1 MSRKSKRT
9 GKMEI
14 NHREVWF
21 PEGATVLRVAEL
33 NDVYLPSLCSHKDLT
48 PFGGCRLCA
57 VEIEGMRGYPLA
69 CSTVAAE
76 GMKVL
81 TDTVTLREMRQ
92 QILQLILSE
101 HPSSC
106 LVCSEKDE
114 CREYQYTVRK
124 VGITTGCRYCPNDGQ
139 CELQQVVEKIGVTD
153 LEYPIHYRG
162 YEVHQDDPFFDRD
175 YNLCILCGRC
185 VRVCQEVRGAGA
197 IAFTYRGSQAL
208 VGTAF
213 NQTLE
218 DVGCQFCGAC
228 VDACPTGALVERS
241 AKWMGTPDRQVTT
254 TCPYCGVGCQL
265 DVQVKNERITSVIP
279 NTDNVVNKGQACVKG
294 KFGLDFVHDQ
304 NRLTTPLIK
313 KNGSFV
319 EASWEEAL
327 EVVAKS
333 FAKYKGNQFA
343 AIASAKCTNEDNY
356 VLQKFVRAVMETNN
370 IDHCARL

>member
-1 MSRKSKRT
+1 MNAVSLTINGQKINVGS
-9 GKMEI
+9 GK
-14 NHREVWF
+14 
-21 PEGATVLRVAEL
+21 TVLDAAQEAGIYIPTL
-33 NDVYLPSLCSHKDLT
+33 CNHHGLPPH
-48 PFGGCRLCA
+48 GGCRLCL
-57 VEIEGMRGYPLA
+57 VEIEGMRRLTTA
-69 CSTVAAE
+69 CTTPVAE
-76 GMKVL
+76 GMAVK
-81 TDTVTLREMRQ
+81 TDTPQIQQLRRN
-92 QILQLILSE
+92 ILELILSE
-101 HPSSC
+101 HPHACFDCDRKERCGPLDIC
-106 LVCSEKDE
+106 LRNVSVTERC
-114 CREYQYTVRK
+114 VA
-124 VGITTGCRYCPNDGQ
+124 CPRNKR
-139 CELQQVVEKIGVTD
+139 CELQTVADYIGVQKTT
-153 LEYPIHYRG
+153 LPYTYRG
-162 YEVHQDDPFFDRD
+162 LPIERDSPFFDRD

-197 IAFTYRGSQAL
+197 IAFTYRGSETL

-213 NQTLE
+213 DQPLE

-327 EVVAKS
+327 EAVAG
-333 FAKYKGNQFA
+333 ALARYKGNQFA